1 MWQHC
6 MDRQKA
12 NAQCESNECVAT
24 LYGQPQGNAQCESNE
39 CVATLYGQTEGNAQ
53 CESNA
58 KLCFHCNS
66 CITI

>member
-12 NAQCESNECVAT
+12 
-24 LYGQPQGNAQCESNE
+24 NAQCESNE

>member
-39 CVATLYGQTEGNAQ
+39 CVATLYGQPQGKCTV
-53 CESNA
+53 
-58 KLCFHCNS
+58 
-66 CITI
+66 